1 MPILLETGVDNSGL
15 RAGLRQYETMV
26 DAAVARVSAKMGA
39 AGKGLAAGARFSV
52 AGMTQLGQAST
63 HMERVLNVS
72 GRLNASLDRMSG
84 MFNNALGIGA
94 TIGGLMLLEK
104 AFGRSIEKAR
114 QFQTAQLAISA
125 TLMSG
130 YNIKDAKGQTVTGP
144 QAFAFSQQQA
154 QKFNAQIIE
163 RQAKNILTYE
173 EQLGAFQSSIAAG
186 ARKGLAPQKV
196 MELSESAAI
205 VAKTLGLRG
214 EQIANASR
222 LLLGGGVNV
231 GRSAIGRAL
240 GVSNQDISTRSGEDL
255 EKFLKTKMRG
265 FMDPQMQ
272 KQFATSIEG
281 VLSTLEAKFDI
292 FWAKVGGKFMKKIG
306 PELEKFGKAL
316 EGPGAEKFASTIAQ
330 LFMSIFKAIE
340 TVVKSPAIPILMKFI
355 QFLASY
361 GDKII
366 IGMVLLKLAG
376 IIGTVGAGVANFTG
390 FLNKLGTQAA
400 ETATAID
407 ATTAAIE
414 RNAAAAGG
422 ASMMGGVPVV
432 TRMGGKAAAT
442 AAIAGEAGAAETA
455 LLSAAQQAAVIKM
468 MQKGTPQA
476 IAQARG
482 VASGMLQQRFRTGQ
496 LTNPNY
502 TTPYGMSPVAKG
514 ELDTWLLAQ
523 EGAVAGTGVA
533 AAQAASLSGR
543 AGAWMKGG
551 GLKTAGAG
559 LLKGAMY
566 GGLAY
571 TGIKMGASAVGLDK
585 GLPGAATDALAAGA
599 GVGLTVGMVNPI
611 AGVIAGLI
619 ATVGKFMLNL
629 RSMVIEADQEF
640 KNAAKA
646 LGALRKKYPLAAHV
660 VDLRERQTELQAML
674 AGKTPTILTERTLRG
689 QLAAIPKEIKE
700 TRQKGIQAAIKKRQ
714 AENLA
719 FVSDTT
725 KGDIAKVLE
734 YNKQAGEEAAGG
746 YGFIRMLQRKYFDF
760 ATKAAEI
767 RKNLIEGHI
776 RLIDKDLIALAKQG
790 KPIEQLQQTQAHRLI
805 EEARQKMFDE
815 QQGIRLQRK
824 QALAIGDTRP
834 IEGEYKRG
842 RLAVQQQVL
851 GQKEILGADYA
862 KTLKAATANY
872 DLMFNKPLKKIEQQ
886 IQGLSLG
893 VDSENVL
900 DSARLAFRAAREK
913 IRALVEQFRRTG
925 EGLTKEQGDKMLRQ
939 QAEQLAART
948 MTEQWRQAHDA
959 TGGIMGRA
967 RSEILEKE
975 MMGRGLMAGV
985 SQLPQTAS
993 AYKAIAGIEQQRRA
1007 DMLTPGQFQEFRQKS
1022 LQQAK
1027 QDIFDRWQTAEM
1039 DKRQM
1044 RIEGAMQPLQFE
1056 QAQMQAQQAG
1066 MDKAKF
1072 LRTQLTPQGEQL
1084 EQQAQQEAA
1093 RQFREE
1099 QIAKLEREG
1108 KSREY
1113 APDWED
1119 RVSAIKKGM
1128 QQQFRQLEI
1137 NEELGKQTEQLNKVM
1152 EDQKNAV
1159 NAIKWKEL
1167 SKVVDDSIS
1176 GLQAITDYQNTGK
1189 NVKANKGLE
1198 NTESGPGPT
1207 FQFQIGDNKITFKD
1221 IDAWMPQIKDALC
1234 KLASQTGSRG

>member
-15 RAGLRQYETMV
+15 RTGLRQYETMV
-26 DAAVARVSAKMGA
+26 DAAIARVSAKMGA

-104 AFGRSIEKAR
+104 AFSRSIEKAR

-130 YNIKDAKGQTVTGP
+130 YNIKDKQGQTITGP
-144 QAFAFSQQQA
+144 QAFEFSQQQA

-186 ARKGLAPQKV
+186 ARKGLAPTKV

-222 LLLGGGVNV
+222 LLMGGGVNV

-240 GVSNQDISTRSGEDL
+240 GVSNQDIATRSGDEL
-255 EKFLKTKMRG
+255 EAFLKSKMRG

-316 EGPGAEKFASTIAQ
+316 EGPDAEKFGDTIAQ
-330 LFMSIFKAIE
+330 LFMSIFKAVEAI
-340 TVVKSPAIPILMKFI
+340 VKSPAIPVLMKFI

-376 IIGTVGAGVANFTG
+376 IIGSVGAGVASFTG

-400 ETATAID
+400 ETAVAID

-422 ASMMGGVPVV
+422 AGMMGGVPVV
-432 TRMGGKAAAT
+432 ARMGKKAAAT
-442 AAIAGEAGAAETA
+442 AAIAAEAGAVESTV
-455 LLSAAQQAAVIKM
+455 LSAAQQASIMAM

-476 IAQARG
+476 VAQARG
-482 VASGMLQQRFRTGQ
+482 LAKGMLQRRINLGQ
-496 LTNPNY
+496 MGQGAATA
-502 TTPYGMSPVAKG
+502 GMAHQTL
-514 ELDTWLLAQ
+514 ETELLAM
-523 EGAVAGTGVA
+523 EGSVAAGGVA

-571 TGIKMGASAVGLDK
+571 TGIKMGAGAVGLDK

-619 ATVGKFMLNL
+619 ATIGKFMLNL

-640 KNAAKA
+640 KNASKA
-646 LGALRKKYPLAAHV
+646 LGAMRKAHPLAAHI
-660 VDLRERQTELQAML
+660 VDLRERAAEVQSML

-689 QLAAIPKEIKE
+689 QLAAIPKEIRE

-714 AENLA
+714 QEELA

-734 YNKQAGEEAAGG
+734 YSKQAGEEAAGG

-760 ATKAAEI
+760 TTKAAEI

-805 EEARQKMFDE
+805 GEARQKMFDE
-815 QQGIRLQRK
+815 QAGIRLQRK
-824 QALAIGDTRP
+824 QALAMADSRSV
-834 IEGEYKRG
+834 EGEYAKG
-842 RLAVQQQVL
+842 RLGVQQQVL
-851 GQKEILGADYA
+851 GQKEILGADYG
-862 KTLKAATANY
+862 KTLKAAIANY

-886 IQGLSLG
+886 MQGLSLG

-913 IRALVEQFRRTG
+913 IRAMVEQFRRTG

-939 QAEQLAART
+939 QAERYAATT
-948 MTEQWRQAHDA
+948 MTEQWRQAHDV

-967 RSEILEKE
+967 RSEIIEKE

-993 AYKAIAGIEQQRRA
+993 AYRAIAGIEQQRRA

-1066 MDKAKF
+1066 MDRAKF
-1072 LRTQLTPQGEQL
+1072 LRTQLTPEGEQL
-1084 EQQAQQEAA
+1084 EQQAQQEAT

-1099 QIAKLEREG
+1099 QTAKLEREG

-1113 APDWED
+1113 APEWED

-1128 QQQFRQLEI
+1128 EQQYRQLEI

-1189 NVKANKGLE
+1189 NIKANKGLE

-1207 FQFQIGDNKITFKD
+1207 FQFTIGDNKVTFKD